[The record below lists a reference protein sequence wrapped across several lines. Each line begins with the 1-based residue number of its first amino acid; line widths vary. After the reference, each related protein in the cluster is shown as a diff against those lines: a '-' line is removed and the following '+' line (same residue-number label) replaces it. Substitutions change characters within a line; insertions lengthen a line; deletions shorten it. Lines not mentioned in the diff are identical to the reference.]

1 MQFKVH
7 LQMIASKQ
15 NRDLTLITVGGLGVR
30 FEVGLGER
38 GLNHPSSLSKTR

>member
-15 NRDLTLITVGGLGVR
+15 NRDLTLIAVGFLGVR
-30 FEVGLGER
+30 FDVGLGER

>member
-15 NRDLTLITVGGLGVR
+15 NRDLTLITVGFLGVR
-30 FEVGLGER
+30 FEVGLGW
-38 GLNHPSSLSKTR
+38 GGGG